1 MIQGY
6 IKGTLITS
14 LGLLIFQILFS
25 CNSDRSRLP
34 LDSRVSP
41 KDTLDT
47 NKSVSQHTNTPNG
60 NLLDKKSMAQWNN
73 PVMNPMGTDIGRM
86 VRGYFLVGD
95 FDKMLRF
102 VITPPCYSKNQI
114 TRILRKSS
122 WGYSLKWN
130 NLEWLDD
137 QTFVLSY
144 RTEKN
149 KTLAVEQ
156 YVGRV
161 INDTAKLILFPEK
174 EDLFPYYGDESL
186 DDLCK

>member
-47 NKSVSQHTNTPNG
+47 NKSVSQHTNAPNG

-86 VRGYFLVGD
+86 VRGYCVVGD
-95 FDKMLRF
+95 FDNMLRF

-122 WGYSLKWN
+122 
-130 NLEWLDD
+130 
-137 QTFVLSY
+137 
-144 RTEKN
+144 
-149 KTLAVEQ
+149 
-156 YVGRV
+156 
-161 INDTAKLILFPEK
+161 
-174 EDLFPYYGDESL
+174 
-186 DDLCK
+186 

>member
-6 IKGTLITS
+6 IKAILITS

-34 LDSRVSP
+34 LDSSLSSR
-41 KDTLDT
+41 DMLDT
-47 NKSVSQHTNTPNG
+47 NKSVSQNNSPNG
-60 NLLDKKSMAQWNN
+60 KLLDKKSMAQWNN

-130 NLEWLDD
+130 NVEWLDD
-137 QTFVLSY
+137 HTFVLSY

-186 DDLCK
+186 EDLCK

>member
-1 MIQGY
+1 MIQRY

-14 LGLLIFQILFS
+14 LGLLIFQILCS

-41 KDTLDT
+41 KDT

-86 VRGYFLVGD
+86 VRGYFIVGD

-130 NLEWLDD
+130 NVEWLDD
-137 QTFVLSY
+137 HTFVLSY

-186 DDLCK
+186 DYPCK

>member
-1 MIQGY
+1 MILGY
-6 IKGTLITS
+6 IKAIFITS

-25 CNSDRSRLP
+25 CNSDRSHLP
-34 LDSRVSP
+34 LDSSLSSR
-41 KDTLDT
+41 DILDT
-47 NKSVSQHTNTPNG
+47 NKSVSQNNSPNG
-60 NLLDKKSMAQWNN
+60 KLLDKKSMAQWNN

-114 TRILRKSS
+114 TRILRKST
-122 WGYSLKWN
+122 WGYSLKCN
-130 NLEWLDD
+130 NVEWLDD
-137 QTFVLSY
+137 HTFVLSY

-161 INDTAKLILFPEK
+161 FNDTAKLILFPEK
-174 EDLFPYYGDESL
+174 QDLFPYYGDESL
-186 DDLCK
+186 DDPCK